1 MMEEVSSS
9 EILLF
14 TIHLQNIRYNNAE
27 DNNVHSHDPFISHP
41 VRCCKLEIE
50 WVGVKMGN
58 TIWLV
63 EHFDERTP
71 FSRVFCWGK
80 LFECQNTCFL
90 IISTHTLLCPN

>member
-1 MMEEVSSS
+1 MMQSSLLSSSTLMMEEVSSS

-71 FSRVFCWGK
+71 FSRVFC
-80 LFECQNTCFL
+80 
-90 IISTHTLLCPN
+90 